1 MSTDTPTE
9 PTETDGST
17 TDRGGDVL
25 LRTTDVTKTF
35 DGLVALREVSLDVR
49 RGEIVGLIG
58 PNGAGKTTLFNC
70 ISGVFSP
77 TEGTIHL
84 GDEEITDEPA
94 HEIARSGLS
103 RTFQITRPLE
113 QLSVLENV
121 LVGAHI
127 HTRRRG
133 PAEEVARE
141 QLAFVGLDDRAAESA
156 GDLTVGDQKR
166 LELARTLATEPS
178 ILLLD
183 EIMAGL
189 TPTETQR
196 MLDLFGEIRAAGTSI
211 LLIEHDME
219 AIMGVS
225 DRVAVLD
232 NGESIA
238 FDTSEMVANDDRVI
252 EAYIGGDVD
261 ADTDGVGG
269 GTDTAG
275 ADHKGGDP
283 DEDA

>member
-1 MSTDTPTE
+1 MSTNPSTDTTE
-9 PTETDGST
+9 LDESMTNHEE
-17 TDRGGDVL
+17 DVL
-25 LRTTDVTKTF
+25 LRATDVTKTF

-70 ISGVFSP
+70 ISGVLSP

-84 GDEEITDEPA
+84 GDEGITDKPA
-94 HEIARSGLS
+94 HRVARNGLS

-113 QLSVLENV
+113 ELSVLENV

-133 PAEEVARE
+133 PAETVAHE
-141 QLAFVGLDDRAAESA
+141 QLTLVGLDDRAEENA

-189 TPTETQR
+189 TPTETGR
-196 MLDLFGEIRAAGTSI
+196 MLDLFEEIRAGGTSI

-238 FDTSEMVANDDRVI
+238 FDAPESVASDDRVI
-252 EAYIGGDVD
+252 EAYIGGSVD
-261 ADTDGVGG
+261 DSGG
-269 GTDTAG
+269 ASDA
-275 ADHKGGDP
+275 AVAP
-283 DEDA
+283 DEERTGGERDGDT